1 MGIIYSLKLY
11 FFCIIFYFK
20 YMISNK
26 KQPNLEALY
35 KVSKKLNLKITLY
48 RDFYDEHCIKI
59 IISNIGALIR

>member
-1 MGIIYSLKLY
+1 
-11 FFCIIFYFK
+11 
-20 YMISNK
+20 MISNK